1 MSENTI
7 CTICITNKWPIRQR
21 TRALPVWR
29 RASALPVRRRARA
42 LSVQPKLWIN
52 GEAQPPHWYRGLGT
66 SGEALALTR
75 LLITMLMLI
84 LTIFTSWKILKFFKK
99 LISIFFRIFRIL
111 SNSSHNSWGPNYW
124 LLLKKI
130 KFVFFFLTPIFR
142 SVPNYHWLIK
152 EGIEKKS
159 TLRINSSRLPPF
171 ILRFI

>member
-1 MSENTI
+1 MSEN
-7 CTICITNKWPIRQR
+7 TICITNKWPIRQR

-66 SGEALALTR
+66 SGEALGLTR

-99 LISIFFRIFRIL
+99 LIYIFFWIFWIF

-124 LLLKKI
+124 LLLKKFE
-130 KFVFFFLTPIFR
+130 FVFFFLTPIFW